1 MSKFLKRSA
10 QGAGVPHEK
19 RTSNLETVVMPLP
32 SKIVVSMSQ
41 HIGAPAAPA
50 VAKGDQVYVGSVI
63 GKAGGFDCLNA
74 FQHIVYNI
82 QLATFTV
89 EIVVGDTYDK
99 IVAKFL
105 CATQKVDVPLM

>member
-1 MSKFLKRSA
+1 MVFPIAADGEDVDIVFLYI
-10 QGAGVPHEK
+10 V
-19 RTSNLETVVMPLP
+19 NLLPEVVLYYDL
-32 SKIVVSMSQ
+32 V
-41 HIGAPAAPA
+41 
-50 VAKGDQVYVGSVI
+50 

-82 QLATFTV
+82 QLAAFTV